1 MLKRVLIPTLLFLA
15 MSSGTAS
22 GAAPGKHAHSKRWY
36 QEKWCREHGGT
47 VDAVL
52 HDQTRSDC
60 VTDTHAIAFELA
72 QDWAKALGHAL
83 YYGMQT
89 GKKPGVVLI
98 IEDEKQDL
106 RYWLRL
112 NTTILHFKL
121 PVETW
126 ETSD

>member
-1 MLKRVLIPTLLFLA
+1 MLKKVSISILLLITMLSA
-15 MSSGTAS
+15 I
-22 GAAPGKHAHSKRWY
+22 AAAAESGKHAHPQRWY

-47 VDAVL
+47 VDVVL
-52 HDQTRSDC
+52 PDKTRSGC
-60 VTDTHAIAFELA
+60 VTDTHAVAFEFA
-72 QDWAKALGHAL
+72 SDWAKALGHAL
-83 YYGMQT
+83 YYSLQS

-98 IEDEKQDL
+98 VEDEKQDL

-126 ETSD
+126 EAGE

>member
-1 MLKRVLIPTLLFLA
+1 ML
-15 MSSGTAS
+15 SGMAS
-22 GAAPGKHAHSKRWY
+22 AGAPGKHERSLRWR

-47 VDAVL
+47 TDAVL
-52 HDQTRSDC
+52 PDQTRSDC
-60 VTDTHAIAFELA
+60 VTDTHAIAFQFA
-72 QDWAKALGHAL
+72 RDWSKALGLAL
-83 YYGMQT
+83 YYSLQS
-89 GKKPGVVLI
+89 GKKAGVVLI

-126 ETSD
+126 ETWD

>member
-1 MLKRVLIPTLLFLA
+1 MFKQVLIPTLLFMTML
-15 MSSGTAS
+15 SGTVM
-22 GAAPGKHAHSKRWY
+22 AAPPDKHEHSKRWH

-47 VDAVL
+47 IDAVL
-52 HDQTRSDC
+52 QDLTRSDC
-60 VTDTHAIAFELA
+60 VTDTHAVALELA
-72 QDWAKALGHAL
+72 QDWAKALSHAL
-83 YYGMQT
+83 YYSMQT

-121 PVETW
+121 SVETW
-126 ETSD
+126 ETWD